1 MFIQFQVVVYGEWGF
16 LNHTSQELRDIEVE
30 EEAGM
35 YDDDVVV
42 TQDIVDRVKEQAII
56 IFRFTGKTS
65 DPEAP
70 GNIHSYTKIAAICS
84 FHHRPEE
91 NAISLSTLRSNGT
104 AFRR

>member
-1 MFIQFQVVVYGEWGF
+1 M
-16 LNHTSQELRDIEVE
+16 EVE

-56 IFRFTGKTS
+56 IS
-65 DPEAP
+65 DSPEKHRIRRPPAT
-70 GNIHSYTKIAAICS
+70 YTYTEVTAICS

-91 NAISLSTLRSNGT
+91 NALSLSTLGSNGT
-104 AFRR
+104 AFR